1 MIQFDRMAGGQATP
15 EVNRITTCEQIF
27 AARKVVDQ
35 IFVDDKVRDYIVDL
49 VHATRTPKEAGVPSL
64 EGMIEIGASPR
75 GSINLMKAAKANAF
89 LQGRSYATPHDVKS
103 MAPDVLR
110 HRIILSYEAEAEGKS
125 PDDVLRTI
133 LDSVL
138 VP

>member
-1 MIQFDRMAGGQATP
+1 M
-15 EVNRITTCEQIF
+15 VN
-27 AARKVVDQ
+27 Q

-75 GSINLMKAAKANAF
+75 GSINLMRAAKANAF
-89 LQGRSYATPHDVKS
+89 LQGRGYATPHDVKS

-110 HRIILSYEAEAEGKS
+110 HRIILSPELQIEGHS
-125 PDDVLRTI
+125 PDDVLTSMLEQVEAPRM
-133 LDSVL
+133 
-138 VP
+138 